1 MNEAEIIQ
9 SFFRKGKEP
18 KDDCYLLDKKYL
30 VTTDSIA
37 ENTHFRVDWSN
48 PRDIAWKLVEVNV
61 SDIAAGGGIPT
72 NAFLNLGLSKKTSS
86 KEWIKAFSSEF
97 KKRLQYYSI
106 ELSGGD
112 TYFSEITNLTL
123 TIIGKTSKS
132 TSRTGGKPRD
142 FLYMTGS
149 VGLSAIGYKLLTE
162 KISPDTK
169 ILKEAL
175 KKHLRPVSRLSLM
188 GDILKNYKVNAA
200 MDITDGLFQDSLR
213 LAKASSVDIT
223 IQIDKLS
230 EWRRYAEYV
239 SVSEILASGEEL
251 EILFLSPEE
260 IFHEQLTCIGEAK
273 KGKGDVLFSLNGK
286 TFIPETK
293 GFLHF

>member
-18 KDDCYLLDKKYL
+18 ESDCFLLDNKYL
-30 VTTDSIA
+30 VTTDSMA
-37 ENTHFRVDWSN
+37 ENTHFRVDWSD
-48 PRDIAWKLVEVNV
+48 PEDIAWKLVEVNV

-86 KEWIKAFSSEF
+86 KEWIKAFSVEF
-97 KKRLQYYSI
+97 KKRLKHYSI

-123 TIIGKTSKS
+123 TIIGKTLKS
-132 TSRTGGKPRD
+132 TSRTGGKPGD

-149 VGLSAIGYKLLTE
+149 VGLSAIGYKLLKE
-162 KISPDTK
+162 KISPVTK
-169 ILKEAL
+169 ILKDAVR
-175 KKHLRPVSRLSLM
+175 KHLRPVSRLSLM
-188 GDILKNYKVNAA
+188 GDILKSNKVNAA

-213 LAKASSVDIT
+213 LAKASSVDLL
-223 IQIDKLS
+223 IQIDKLPDLK
-230 EWRRYAEYV
+230 RYEKLI
-239 SVSEILASGEEL
+239 SVSDILASGEEL

-260 IFHEQLTCIGEAK
+260 IFHQQLTCIGQAR
-273 KGKGDVLFSLNGK
+273 KGKGAVSFSLDGK
-286 TFIPETK
+286 PFIPETK
-293 GFLHF
+293 GFFHF